1 MHSTLILTVVLL
13 LTGCLTEPSSID
25 YGDFSTYSADGH
37 LQMIVEIPAGT
48 NKKIEYDYET
58 NTFPADVKNGAER
71 VIDFLPYPGNYGFI
85 SSTMMDSD
93 RGGDGDAL
101 DILLLSEHLA
111 TGTII
116 EVLPI
121 GVLVLE
127 DDGQNDS
134 KIIAVPVDKSLRVIN
149 ITSYQQLQ
157 STFPQAKYLIQLWF
171 LGYKGGTIMKFKGWE
186 DEMVAKATI
195 EKWSIK
201 K

>member
-1 MHSTLILTVVLL
+1 MHSTLILTAILL
-13 LTGCLTEPSSID
+13 LTGCLTGSSSLY

-58 NTFPADVKNGAER
+58 NTFPADVENGVER

-101 DILLLSEHLA
+101 DILLLSEHLP

-127 DDGQNDS
+127 DGGEDDS
-134 KIIAVPVDKSLRVIN
+134 KIIAVPVDKSLQVIN
-149 ITSYQQLQ
+149 ITSYQQFH
-157 STFPQAKYLIQLWF
+157 SEFYQAKHLIQLWF
-171 LGYKGGTIMKFKGWE
+171 LGYKGGSIIEFKGWE
-186 DEMVAKATI
+186 DEIAAKAEI